1 MFITLPHTIAIAP
14 KLKSGKRRIFL
25 TFGVQVGKRRIEA
38 DKVGYN
44 NCSFLIAL
52 LMDIREVLEFVDQVV
67 YDKTGKR
74 LNDLQRG
81 IIEGTLKRQKYA
93 EIADIYRLSEGHVKD
108 RGYELLQ
115 MLSDVFDE
123 PVDKHNLKSVLERK
137 GNLNITFGD
146 NNIGDNN
153 ISNIMG
159 YINICSDRP
168 TPTPNKSQPATPD
181 FQRDQYQAKIEMVGK
196 LRQFG
201 LKDEQIAELL
211 GLALEEVKQVDSED

>member
-1 MFITLPHTIAIAP
+1 
-14 KLKSGKRRIFL
+14 
-25 TFGVQVGKRRIEA
+25 
-38 DKVGYN
+38 
-44 NCSFLIAL
+44 
-52 LMDIREVLEFVDQVV
+52 MDIGEVLEFVDRVV

-81 IIEGTLKRQKYA
+81 IIEGTLGRQKYA
-93 EIADIYRLSEGHVKD
+93 EIADSYRLSEGHVKD

-123 PVDKHNLKSVLERK
+123 PVDKHNLKSVLERQ
-137 GNLNITFGD
+137 GNFNISFGD
-146 NNIGDNN
+146 N
-153 ISNIMG
+153 NIMG

-181 FQRDQYQAKIEMVGK
+181 FQYGQHQAKIETVGK

-201 LKDEQIAELL
+201 WKDEQIAELL
-211 GLALEEVKQVDSED
+211 GLALEEVKKVESEE

>member
-1 MFITLPHTIAIAP
+1 
-14 KLKSGKRRIFL
+14 
-25 TFGVQVGKRRIEA
+25 
-38 DKVGYN
+38 
-44 NCSFLIAL
+44 
-52 LMDIREVLEFVDQVV
+52 MDIREVLEFVDQVV

-81 IIEGTLKRQKYA
+81 IIEGTLNRQKYA
-93 EIADIYRLSEGHVKD
+93 EIADSYRLSEGHVKD

-137 GNLNITFGD
+137 GNLNISFGD
-146 NNIGDNN
+146 N
-153 ISNIMG
+153 NIMG

-168 TPTPNKSQPATPD
+168 TSTPNKSLPATPD

-211 GLALEEVKQVDSED
+211 GLTLEEVKQVDSED